1 MKILSQIASVFVLI
15 VAFSH
20 LANAQN
26 TFLPSGP
33 AGVNTLNPA
42 GHFQVKGDSWFDAST
57 LFALTNNATDFGRT
71 TFMLTGR
78 FQQNNDAWTFG
89 SGARNAI
96 VFAQNEVGSGIDVG
110 ALGDE
115 KFSLQL
121 EGNSRSLGFLS
132 KQMGNTPNMVMS
144 QNGYIGIGGVSPREK
159 LDIWGGRFS
168 ITGDDHN
175 GTALITTHNG
185 LALYSNNQFS
195 NGLSISP
202 DGNIGIGTGTVYAG
216 AKLHVHGGAMV
227 LGSNSI
233 IHNTDGYLS
242 LGNVLANSSPT
253 LSDWASKTTM
263 LLNGQDYSTIGF
275 HDSGSRVDFIRV
287 GNGTIELGYDG
298 GFGAPN
304 IKFPGGIWSSAGN
317 VGIGV
322 SSPTEKLSVNGTVKA
337 REIRVDGQGAPDYV
351 FEETYHK
358 LSLAEVEKYVRL
370 NKHLPEVPSAKEL
383 ERDGMAVGEMNKL
396 LLKKIEELTL
406 HLIEHERK
414 MNEQAEVLARQQ
426 KEILELKGKIK

>member
-1 MKILSQIASVFVLI
+1 MKFTSRIASMFALM

-20 LANAQN
+20 QAYAQN
-26 TFLPSGP
+26 TFPGSGP
-33 AGVNTLNPA
+33 AGVNTLSPA
-42 GHFQVKGDSWFDAST
+42 GHFQVKGDSWFDANARI
-57 LFALTNNATDFGRT
+57 LLTNNATDYGRT

-78 FQQNNDAWTFG
+78 FQDLNDAWSFG

-96 VFAQNEVGSGIDVG
+96 VFAQNESGSGLNMG

-144 QNGYIGIGGVSPREK
+144 QNGYIGIGSVSPREK

-175 GTALITTHNG
+175 GTALITTYNG
-185 LALYSNNQFS
+185 LALYSNNQLS

-202 DGNIGIGTGTVYAG
+202 DGNIGIGTGTAYAG
-216 AKLHVHGGAMV
+216 ARLHIHGGAMV

-242 LGNVLANSSPT
+242 LGNVLANSSPVS
-253 LSDWASKTTM
+253 SDWASKTTL

-304 IKFPGGIWSSAGN
+304 IKFPGGIWNSAGN

-322 SSPTEKLSVNGTVKA
+322 SNPTEKLSVNGTVKA

-351 FEETYHK
+351 FEETYQK
-358 LSLAEVEKYVRL
+358 LSLAEVEKYIRL

-383 ERDGMAVGEMNKL
+383 ERDGMAVGEMNKI

-414 MNEQAEVLARQQ
+414 MNEQAEVLVRQQ
-426 KEILELKGKIK
+426 KEISELKGKIK

>member
-15 VAFSH
+15 VAFLH

-26 TFLPSGP
+26 TFLQSGP

-175 GTALITTHNG
+175 GTALITTYNG

-406 HLIEHERK
+406 HLIEKERELK
-414 MNEQAEVLARQQ
+414 SQAER
-426 KEILELKGKIK
+426 LEKIEKLLKIN

>member
-1 MKILSQIASVFVLI
+1 MKLI
-15 VAFSH
+15 SRITSIFALMVAFSH
-20 LANAQN
+20 QAHAQN
-26 TFLPSGP
+26 TFPESGP
-33 AGVNTLNPA
+33 AGVNTLTPA
-42 GHFQVKGDSWFDAST
+42 GHLQVKGDTWFDAT
-57 LFALTNNATDFGRT
+57 ARMLLTNNSADYGRT

-78 FQQNNDAWTFG
+78 FQDLNDAWSFG

-96 VFAQNEVGSGIDVG
+96 VFAQNESGSGLNVG

-144 QNGYIGIGGVSPREK
+144 QNGYIGIGSVSPREK
-159 LDIWGGRFS
+159 LDIWGGRVS
-168 ITGDDHN
+168 ITGEDHN
-175 GTALITTHNG
+175 GTALITTYNG
-185 LALYSNNQFS
+185 LALYSNNQLS

-202 DGNIGIGTGTVYAG
+202 DGNIGIGTGTAYAG

-227 LGSNSI
+227 LGSNSV

-253 LSDWASKTTM
+253 ISDWTSKTTM

-275 HDSGSRVDFIRV
+275 HDSGSRVDFIRA
-287 GNGTIELGYDG
+287 GNGAIELGYDG
-298 GFGAPN
+298 GFGAAN
-304 IKFPGGIWSSAGN
+304 IKFPGGIWNSAGN

-322 SSPTEKLSVNGTVKA
+322 SNPTEKLSVNGTVKA

-358 LSLAEVEKYVRL
+358 LSLAEVEKYIRL
-370 NKHLPEVPSAKEL
+370 NKHLPEVPSAKEF

-406 HLIEHERK
+406 HLIE
-414 MNEQAEVLARQQ
+414 
-426 KEILELKGKIK
+426 KEKVINQLIDRMDAVEKNAKK